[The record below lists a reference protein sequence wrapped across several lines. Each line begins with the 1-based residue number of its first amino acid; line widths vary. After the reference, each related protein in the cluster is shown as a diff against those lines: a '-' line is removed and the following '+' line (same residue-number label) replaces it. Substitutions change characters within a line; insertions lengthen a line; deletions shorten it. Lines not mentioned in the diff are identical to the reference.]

1 MSDALGGGGLLVVAP
16 FPPPIFIML
25 SLLVSSRDNRRP
37 PPPFGLEFSFTTIPT
52 PVARGW
58 RCRKPNDGGGVY
70 DSETAIVVVVL
81 LSRVVGEDIWS
92 CVGDAIFL

>member
-1 MSDALGGGGLLVVAP
+1 
-16 FPPPIFIML
+16 ML
-25 SLLVSSRDNRRP
+25 SLLVSSRDNRMP
-37 PPPFGLEFSFTTIPT
+37 PPPLGLEFSFTTIPT

-81 LSRVVGEDIWS
+81 LVVSLVRLEIGAPPRSQWCKGIT
-92 CVGDAIFL
+92 IFQSEMSSNIQVCP